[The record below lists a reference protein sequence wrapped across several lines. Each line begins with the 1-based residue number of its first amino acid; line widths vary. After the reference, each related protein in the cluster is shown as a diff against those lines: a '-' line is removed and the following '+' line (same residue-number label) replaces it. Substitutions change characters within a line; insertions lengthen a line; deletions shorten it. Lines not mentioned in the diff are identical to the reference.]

1 MCLSLFADYVALRDV
16 MSNKDSAVLQASD
29 IRGDYISSFRFEG
42 NVYYYLLMV
51 SIGKQ
56 FE

>member
-1 MCLSLFADYVALRDV
+1 